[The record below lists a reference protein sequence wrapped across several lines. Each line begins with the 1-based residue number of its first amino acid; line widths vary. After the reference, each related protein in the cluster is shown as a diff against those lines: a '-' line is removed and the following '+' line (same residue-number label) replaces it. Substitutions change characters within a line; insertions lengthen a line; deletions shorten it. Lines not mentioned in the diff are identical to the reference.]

1 MGGFHVHSGPLAML
15 RRPRLSIRLLATG
28 PSLCGAIL
36 GIFLLVVPVTRSSE
50 INERASE
57 RCEELS
63 LGGRVERV
71 RSLAIETLRGT
82 PLGAL
87 TVVANVGHAQRPIL
101 DPPVGHRLSNGLLAP
116 LTC

>member
-1 MGGFHVHSGPLAML
+1 MGNCYRQFGS
-15 RRPRLSIRLLATG
+15 RRRFSFVVLSTA
-28 PSLCGAIL
+28 PSVCGAIL

-50 INERASE
+50 NNERANE

-63 LGGRVERV
+63 IAERVERV

-87 TVVANVGHAQRPIL
+87 AILPNVGHAQRPDL
-101 DPPVGHRLSNGLLAP
+101 DPPAGHRLANGLLAP
-116 LTC
+116 LTG